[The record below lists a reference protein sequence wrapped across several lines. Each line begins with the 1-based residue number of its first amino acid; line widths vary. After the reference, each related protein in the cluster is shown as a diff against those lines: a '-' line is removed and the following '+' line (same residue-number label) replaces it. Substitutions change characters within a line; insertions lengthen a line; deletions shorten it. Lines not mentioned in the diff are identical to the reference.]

1 MPRLRV
7 TQKAA
12 DIDALELVLEPFAPE
27 RAPPGQV
34 LVEIHSAGVNPSDV
48 KAALGAMPHAVWPRT
63 PGRDWAGLVVDGPA
77 ELAGQAVWGSSGDLG
92 IRRDGTHASHIIVPR
107 SYVRLKPAAV
117 PLLEA
122 GAVGVPFITAYEGF
136 RRAGMPKPGDI
147 VCVMGANGKV
157 GQAAVQIAAMLGAQ
171 VFGVARRAGDAPGQA
186 AFIDASQADPAGVLR
201 EATQGHGVDIVYN
214 TVGSPYFA
222 MANEA
227 LALRGRQIFIAT
239 IDRAIPFDI
248 FRFYRGQHSFYGIDS
263 LTLDG
268 ADCATILD
276 ELTPGFESGALKP
289 FPVGETFRL
298 EQAKEAYRTVLKGA
312 PDRVVL
318 QPTRRESSA
327 A

>member
-7 TQKAA
+7 HEKAA
-12 DIDALELVLEPFAPE
+12 TIDALDLVLEPFAPG
-27 RAPPGQV
+27 PVQPGQV
-34 LVEIHSAGVNPSDV
+34 VVEIRSAGVNPSDV

-77 ELAGQAVWGSSGDLG
+77 DLLGQAVWGSSGDLG
-92 IRRDGTHASHIIVPR
+92 IRRDGTHASHIVVPQ

-136 RRAGMPKPGDI
+136 RRAGMPKPGE
-147 VCVMGANGKV
+147 VVLVMGATGKV
-157 GQAAVQIAAMLGAQ
+157 GQAAIQIAAMRGAQ
-171 VFGVARRAGDAPGQA
+171 VFGVARRPGELHGHS
-186 AFIDASQADPAGVLR
+186 FIDASQADPAGVVR
-201 EATQGHGVDIVYN
+201 EATQGHGADIVYN

-222 MANEA
+222 MANDA

-248 FRFYRGQHSFYGIDS
+248 FRFYRGQHSFHGIDT

-268 ADCATILD
+268 ADCAMILD

-298 EQAKEAYRTVLKGA
+298 DQAKEAYRAVLGGA
-312 PDRVVL
+312 PDRVVFR
-318 QPTRRESSA
+318 P
-327 A
+327 